1 MAFKCLLIKPC
12 SINHLS
18 YNDSNYIK
26 DILGLM
32 EEITF
37 DQTDFINSVGKYLDV
52 SKFVNKNIDIKNNI
66 FEEEPNFIYDIMFI
80 NNISNKKIEN
90 SDQNEELVN
99 NDQRDKIENNDQNDK
114 IENSDQ
120 NKELVNNDQHDKLV
134 NNDQHDK
141 LENNNQRDKLE
152 NNDQHDKLENN
163 DLNKELE
170 NNEIAML
177 LNKEDIIIKGNVII
191 FKEFV
196 PSLSKETLFYDMLK
210 DDLERLLLNRKY
222 KSVVTWDDINMKWQE
237 RKIID
242 LSYFIKDFFDNEQPE
257 IKHIEFLM
265 HNIHIFYIQSPYGNK
280 YACGKLLSDISIEKC
295 LIITMISD
303 DIVGSI
309 SLDEVKKMIKLSEK
323 IDRYVIPCEF
333 LEDDITSNGRAIKNT
348 KYKILDKVYNKY
360 Y

>member
-80 NNISNKKIEN
+80 NNISNKKIVNNDQNDKIEN
-90 SDQNEELVN
+90 SDQNKKLVN
-99 NDQRDKIENNDQNDK
+99 NDLHDKELENNDQNDK

-120 NKELVNNDQHDKLV
+120 NDKIENSDQ
-134 NNDQHDK
+134 NEG
-141 LENNNQRDKLE
+141 LENSDRCDKELE
-152 NNDQHDKLENN
+152 NNDQNEG
-163 DLNKELE
+163 LE

-191 FKEFV
+191 FKEYV
-196 PSLSKETLFYDMLK
+196 PSLSKETVFYDMLK

-222 KSVVTWDDINMKWQE
+222 KSVVTWDDINMKWEE

-265 HNIHIFYIQSPYGNK
+265 HNIHIFYIQSSYGNK
-280 YACGKLLSDISIEKC
+280 YACGKLLSDILIEKC
-295 LIITMISD
+295 LFITMISD

>member
-26 DILGLM
+26 NILELI

-37 DQTDFINSVGKYLDV
+37 DQNNFINSVGKYLDV

-66 FEEEPNFIYDIMFI
+66 FEEEPDFIYDIMFI
-80 NNISNKKIEN
+80 NNISNKELVNDIQDQNKDIIN
-90 SDQNEELVN
+90 NDQNEELVN
-99 NDQRDKIENNDQNDK
+99 NDQNEELND
-114 IENSDQ
+114 
-120 NKELVNNDQHDKLV
+120 ELVNNDQNENVVNDEQYNELV
-134 NNDQHDK
+134 
-141 LENNNQRDKLE
+141 
-152 NNDQHDKLENN
+152 
-163 DLNKELE
+163 

-191 FKEFV
+191 FKEYV

-222 KSVVTWDDINMKWQE
+222 KTVVTWDDINMKWQE
-237 RKIID
+237 NKIID
-242 LSYFIKDFFDNEQPE
+242 LSYFTKDFFDNEEPE

-265 HNIHIFYIQSPYGNK
+265 HNIHIFYIQSLYGNK
-280 YACGKLLSDISIEKC
+280 YTCGRLLSDIPIEKC
-295 LIITMISD
+295 LFMTMISD
-303 DIVGSI
+303 DILGSI

-323 IDRYVIPCEF
+323 IDKYIIPCEF
-333 LEDDITSNGRAIKNT
+333 LEDDVTSNGRAIKNT